1 MASKFTQKARNA
13 LNSALTWASDLGHTY
28 IGSEH
33 ILLGLM
39 THSDCIAAKLLDT
52 RGVKVEAVRETVVA
66 ISGIGERSAVS
77 PEDMTPKA
85 KHIIEAS
92 AFDSVQYSQSYIG
105 TEHLLLAIVKDR
117 QCVANKILE
126 ALGANLSELH
136 EGLISFLGN
145 GTAPSSKGSGQSRS
159 SGKAPQK
166 VTQAR
171 IENAPTLSK
180 YGRDLTEMARQGR
193 LDPIIGRDDETERVI
208 QIILRR
214 TKNNPCLIGEPG
226 VGKTAVVEGL
236 AQRIADGE
244 VCEVLKDKTVVTLD
258 IPAMLAGAKY
268 RGEFEERLKAV
279 MEEVEANR
287 DIILF
292 IDELHTIIGAGA
304 AEGAV
309 DAANIIKPA
318 LARGELQVIG
328 ATTIEEYRKHIE
340 KDSALERRFQSVTVR
355 EPSSDEAIAIMFGLK
370 DKYEAHHGL
379 KITDEAIRAA
389 VELSVRYIPD
399 RFLPDKAIDLID
411 EAAAMKRIRA
421 RAAPPEL
428 LQMENRLS
436 TLSSDKEE
444 AISTQDFERAA
455 HYRDEEKALRES
467 YESLKSG
474 WERTQIKGVDEV
486 TDEDIALIVTLWTH
500 IPTLKLLEKQSER
513 LASLEDE
520 LRRRVVGQDEAIREV
535 ASAIRRGQTGLSDP
549 DLPLGSFIF
558 LGPTGVGK
566 TELARSLCYVLFGD
580 KNAMIRL
587 DMSEYMEKHSVSNL
601 IGDPPGYVGYDEGG
615 LLTEKVRRTPYCVI
629 LFDEIEKAH
638 ADVFN
643 LLLQVLDNG
652 FLRDSQGRSVSFRNT
667 VIIMTSNA
675 GAAEAAEYRS
685 VGFTGESALLI
696 EEREERM
703 RRALKKAFKPEFLNR
718 VDSIVIFKP
727 LEEDDLLMITSKLLD
742 EIRDRIS
749 SLGIEISFDPCVAE
763 LIVSGYTEK
772 EYGARPL
779 RRAIL
784 RLIEDSFSKEII
796 SGRFVRGDKVK
807 AFASNGGIAY
817 EKQ

>member
-1 MASKFTQKARNA
+1 MAGKFTQKARNA
-13 LNSALTWASDLGHTY
+13 LNSAMTWASDLGHTY

-39 THSDCIAAKLLDT
+39 THSDCIAAKMLET
-52 RGVKVEAVRETVVA
+52 RGLKVEAVRETVVA

-126 ALGANLSELH
+126 ALGANLGELH
-136 EGLISFLGN
+136 EGLVSFLGN
-145 GTAPSSKGSGQSRS
+145 GSTSSPKGSGQSRT

-166 VTQAR
+166 VSPTR

-180 YGRDLTEMARQGR
+180 YGRNLTEMAKQGR
-193 LDPIIGRDDETERVI
+193 LDPIIGREEETERII

-244 VCEVLKDKTVVTLD
+244 VCDTLREKRVVTLD
-258 IPAMLAGAKY
+258 IPAMIAGAKY

-279 MEEVEANR
+279 MDEVGTSG

-304 AEGAV
+304 AEGAI

-318 LARGELQVIG
+318 LARGELQIIG
-328 ATTIEEYRKHIE
+328 ATTIEEYRRHIE
-340 KDSALERRFQSVTVR
+340 KDAALERRFQSVTVS
-355 EPSSDEAIAIMFGLK
+355 EPSHDEAIAIISGLK

-379 KITDEAIRAA
+379 KITDEAILAA
-389 VELSVRYIPD
+389 VELSARYIPD

-421 RAAPPEL
+421 RSAPPEL

-455 HYRDEEKALRES
+455 HFRDEERALRES
-467 YESLKSG
+467 YESLKTG
-474 WERTQIKGVDEV
+474 WERAQVKGVGTV

-500 IPTLKLLEKQSER
+500 IPTLKLLEKESER
-513 LASLEDE
+513 LASLEEE
-520 LRRRVVGQDEAIREV
+520 LGHRVVGQKEAIRAV
-535 ASAIRRGQTGLSDP
+535 ASAIRRAQTGLSDP
-549 DLPLGSFIF
+549 ELPLGSFIF

-566 TELARSLCYVLFGD
+566 TELARALCYVLFGD

-587 DMSEYMEKHSVSNL
+587 DMSEYMEKHSVSKL
-601 IGDPPGYVGYDEGG
+601 IGAPPGYVGYDEGG

-638 ADVFN
+638 GDVFN

-675 GAAEAAEYRS
+675 GAADAAEYRS
-685 VGFTGESALLI
+685 VGFAGATSLLI
-696 EEREERM
+696 DEREELM

-727 LEEDDLLMITSKLLD
+727 LEKAELLQITEKLLE
-742 EIRDRIS
+742 EIRDRITA
-749 SLGIEISFDPCVAE
+749 LGIEIRFEPCIAD
-763 LIVSGYTEK
+763 LIVSGYTET

-784 RLIEDSFSKEII
+784 RLIEDSFSKELI
-796 SGRFVRGDKVK
+796 SGNFGRGDTVR
-807 AFASNGGIAY
+807 AFVENGVIAY
-817 EKQ
+817 ERV